1 MKIEARP
8 SIYIQTFGCQMN
20 VHDSELI
27 AELMVK
33 KGYRLTANA
42 DEADVVI
49 VNTCS
54 IREKAAQKACSQL
67 GRFREV
73 KKKRRDMVL
82 AVGGCLAQ
90 QWGKRFFDK
99 IPELNIVFGT
109 HQIHRIPD
117 MIASVLAGCGSRAA
131 AAFTKHVR
139 SLDLFPLP
147 VEGQVGAY
155 VTIMQGC
162 NNFCSYCVVPY
173 VRGREESRPL
183 KDVVQEVLVLAQ
195 HGIKE
200 VILLGQNVNSYGQ
213 TLGNSTNFPSL
224 LRAINR
230 IPGIGRIR
238 FTTSHPKDLSTD
250 LIGCFGDLES
260 LCEHIHL
267 PVQSGSD
274 VILERMNRGYTAAD
288 YMGKI
293 ELLRKACPGIAISSD
308 IIVGFPGE
316 SEGDFQATIG
326 LMEKIKFDN
335 VFSFKYSKRE
345 GTEAADLDNALND
358 SVKELRLKTLQELQD
373 RHTWE
378 RNKAAVGS
386 EVDVLVEG
394 FSRNS
399 RSDVTGRTRSNKIV
413 NLKGDA
419 NLIGKNVTV
428 RVLKAHRHSLRGD
441 VVT

>member
-1 MKIEARP
+1 MKKKVRP

-20 VHDSELI
+20 VHDSELM
-27 AELMVK
+27 AELMAK
-33 KGYRLTANA
+33 TGYRLTADANK
-42 DEADVVI
+42 ADVVI

-67 GRFREV
+67 GRFREM
-73 KKKRRDMVL
+73 KKKRRDMVI

-90 QWGKRFFDK
+90 QWGKRFFGK
-99 IPELNIVFGT
+99 IPELNVVFGT
-109 HQIHRIPD
+109 HQIHRIPE
-117 MIASVLAGCGSRAA
+117 MIALALAGCGSSEAT
-131 AAFTKHVR
+131 AFTNHVR
-139 SLDLFPLP
+139 SLDLFSLP
-147 VEGQVGAY
+147 VEDQVSAY

-183 KDVVQEVLVLAQ
+183 KDVVQEVRILAQ

-213 TLGNSTNFPSL
+213 TLENGTNFPSL
-224 LRAINR
+224 LRAIDG

-274 VILERMNRGYTAAD
+274 AILRRMNRGYTAAD

-308 IIVGFPGE
+308 MIVGFPGE
-316 SEGDFQATIG
+316 SEGDFQATIS

-345 GTEAADLDNALND
+345 GTEAANLDNALND
-358 SVKELRLKTLQELQD
+358 SAKELRLKILQELQN

-378 RNKAAVGS
+378 RNEATLGS

-394 FSRNS
+394 LSKNS
-399 RSDVTGRTRSNKIV
+399 RYDVTGRTRSNKIV
-413 NLKGDA
+413 NLKGDSD
-419 NLIGKNVTV
+419 LIGENVTV

-441 VVT
+441 IVA